1 MFNQT
6 IRDFCQSQQD
16 NETLALSIKFNS
28 LSLSFIKYAIM
39 HGIWH
44 LTAINLC
51 ENSTNHKV
59 TSSHK
64 SLNLI
69 MSVRNRYN
77 QVQIY
82 MQSTVEISGPN
93 VSALSRRSTAL
104 FVFDS
109 FPRQPI
115 VCPILLLSSTG
126 VLTDVMAINQT

>member
-51 ENSTNHKV
+51 ENSTNNKV

-82 MQSTVEISGPN
+82 MQFTVEISGPN
-93 VSALSRRSTAL
+93 VSALSRRLTAL
-104 FVFDS
+104 FSVRVRF
-109 FPRQPI
+109 F
-115 VCPILLLSSTG
+115 SSTTHRLPYTTPQLYG
-126 VLTDVMAINQT
+126 CDNRRDGD